1 MTARKTY
8 AADKANSRVST
19 GNPYWAI
26 QIDSFALRGKV
37 AKDQYFPTLRKLQ
50 AELKFELSYKSN
62 FDTEAKAKTAFDALP
77 QYLKDESS
85 VVELT
90 PVHGII

>member
-1 MTARKTY
+1 MTERKPY
-8 AADKANSRVST
+8 ASGKADSPVST
-19 GNPYWAI
+19 GKPYWAI

-37 AKDQYFPTLRKLQ
+37 EKDKYFPTLRKLQ
-50 AELKFELSYKSN
+50 AELKFELSYKNN
-62 FDTEAKAKTAFDALP
+62 FDTEEKAKAVFDALP

>member
-1 MTARKTY
+1 MTTRKPY
-8 AADKANSRVST
+8 ASVQADSRVQS
-19 GNPYWAI
+19 GKPYWAI
-26 QIDSFALRGKV
+26 QIDSFALQGKV
-37 AKDQYFPTLRKLQ
+37 AKDKYFPTLRKLQ

-62 FDTEAKAKTAFDALP
+62 FDTEDKAKTAYDALP

-90 PVHGII
+90 PIHGII

>member
-8 AADKANSRVST
+8 ASDKADSLVST
-19 GNPYWAI
+19 GKTYWAI

-62 FDTEAKAKTAFDALP
+62 FDTEETAKTALDALP
-77 QYLKDESS
+77 QYFKEESS

-90 PVHGII
+90 PVHGIN

>member
-1 MTARKTY
+1 MTERKPY
-8 AADKANSRVST
+8 ASVQIDSLVHT
-19 GNPYWAI
+19 GKPYWAI

-50 AELKFELSYKSN
+50 AELKFELSYKN
-62 FDTEAKAKTAFDALP
+62 RFDTEEKAKAVFDALP

-90 PVHGII
+90 PVGGII

>member
-1 MTARKTY
+1 MTTRKPY
-8 AADKANSRVST
+8 AEDKADSRVTT
-19 GNPYWAI
+19 GTTYWAI

-37 AKDQYFPTLRKLQ
+37 EKDQYFPTLRKLQ
-50 AELKFELSYKSN
+50 AELKFELSYKTN
-62 FDTEAKAKTAFDALP
+62 FKTEESAKTAYEALP

-90 PVHGII
+90 PVGGII

>member
-1 MTARKTY
+1 MTTRKPY
-8 AADKANSRVST
+8 AADKADSNIST
-19 GNPYWAI
+19 GKTYWAI
-26 QIDSFALRGKV
+26 QIDSSALRGKV

-62 FDTEAKAKTAFDALP
+62 FDTEVKAKTAFDALP

-90 PVHGII
+90 PIYGII

>member
-1 MTARKTY
+1 MTERKPY
-8 AADKANSRVST
+8 ASDKADARVTT
-19 GNPYWAI
+19 GTTYWAI
-26 QIDSFALRGKV
+26 QIDSFGLRDKV
-37 AKDQYFPTLRKLQ
+37 AKDKYFPTLRKLQ

-62 FDTEAKAKTAFDALP
+62 FDTEEKAKTAFDALP

>member
-1 MTARKTY
+1 MTTRKPY
-8 AADKANSRVST
+8 AADKADINIST
-19 GNPYWAI
+19 GKTYWAI

-62 FDTEAKAKTAFDALP
+62 FDTEQKAKTAFDALP

-90 PVHGII
+90 PIHGII

>member
-1 MTARKTY
+1 MTARKPY
-8 AADKANSRVST
+8 ASDKADSRVTT
-19 GNPYWAI
+19 GKTYWAI
-26 QIDSFALRGKV
+26 QIDSFGLRDKV
-37 AKDQYFPTLRKLQ
+37 AKDKYFPTLRKLQ
-50 AELKFELSYKSN
+50 AELKFELSYKNN
-62 FDTEAKAKTAFDALP
+62 FDTEEKAKAVFDALP